1 MHQCARSRHLE
12 SENIRLKCKGHVT
25 KNASHAT
32 AKMQCHDVAKNGDR
46 LQIRQD
52 WLIPSSFVPKLKGIG
67 RAYGFCSARC
77 CVFRKAFGCCA
88 HPKAGRN
95 LFFSRFSTF
104 FVHFKA
110 FLFISKLFQ

>member
-25 KNASHAT
+25 KNASHDT

-52 WLIPSSFVPKLKGIG
+52 WLIPSSFVPKLMGHWKGLRFLFGQICMPRKMRRRKIVG
-67 RAYGFCSARC
+67 RC
-77 CVFRKAFGCCA
+77 CWCGG
-88 HPKAGRN
+88 GRGVAQEVC
-95 LFFSRFSTF
+95 LG
-104 FVHFKA
+104 
-110 FLFISKLFQ
+110 